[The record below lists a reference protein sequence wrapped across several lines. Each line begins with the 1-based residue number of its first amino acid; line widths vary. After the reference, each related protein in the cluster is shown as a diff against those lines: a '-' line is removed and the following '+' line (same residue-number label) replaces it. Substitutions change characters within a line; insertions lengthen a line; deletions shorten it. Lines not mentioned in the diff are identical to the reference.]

1 MKRTQSSNRF
11 TMAALVACLL
21 LPQTLWAQRVVAIDD
36 SPHAGVMVADLV
48 IARPA
53 GVVVT
58 ALGAAAFVV
67 SLPFTLLGGNASDAA
82 EQLMIRPAESTFVR
96 CLGCR
101 QGGYSYRDIDKNN
114 ARKEKKAREEA
125 EAQAMAQI

>member
-1 MKRTQSSNRF
+1 MKRTKSSNRL
-11 TMAALVACLL
+11 TVAALAACLL
-21 LPQTLWAQRVVAIDD
+21 LPQTLWADRAVAIDD

-48 IARPA
+48 VARPT

-58 ALGAAAFVV
+58 ALGAAAFIV
-67 SLPFTLLGGNASDAA
+67 SLPFTLLAGNASDAA

-101 QGGYSYRDIDKNN
+101 QPGYSYRDIDKNN

-125 EAQAMAQI
+125 EAQAMAQS